1 MTETKDLAKL
11 RENLPKEA
19 ISKLPKPY
27 KRDSAKGKC
36 DECGGFHGLPA
47 VHLDYAGHAAVT
59 DRLLDV
65 DLEWSWEPQATDAAG
80 LPQFDTN
87 GGLWIRLTVSGMT
100 RLGYGDAQ
108 GKTGPNAVKEA
119 IGDAIRNAAM
129 RFGVGLELWHK
140 DALPE
145 PTPDYEDPGP
155 YADQITA
162 ATSVEE
168 LTTLAGRIA
177 AATLLR
183 GDRSNL
189 RAAYSARLNELK
201 VTDAGTK

>member
-11 RENLPKEA
+11 REHLPKEA

-27 KRDSAKGKC
+27 SRDSKKAKC

-47 VHLDYAGHAAVT
+47 VHLDYAGHAAIT

-65 DLEWSWEPQATDAAG
+65 DLTWTWEPVAFDAAG
-80 LPQFDTN
+80 LPQFDAN
-87 GGLWIRLTVSGMT
+87 GGLWIRLTVGGMT

-119 IGDAIRNAAM
+119 IGDAIRNSAM
-129 RFGVGLELWHK
+129 RFGAGLELWHK

-145 PTPDYEDPGP
+145 PTPDYEDAGP
-155 YADQITA
+155 YADQIAA
-162 ATSVEE
+162 ATATEE

-177 AATLLR
+177 SATLLR

-189 RAAYSARLNELK
+189 RAAYSARLTELK
-201 VTDAGTK
+201 VTT

>member
-1 MTETKDLAKL
+1 MTDVKNLAKL
-11 RENLPKEA
+11 REPLPKES

-27 KRDSAKGKC
+27 SRDAKKGKC
-36 DECGGFHGLPA
+36 DECGGYHGLPA
-47 VHLDYAGHAAVT
+47 AHLDYAGHAAIT

-65 DLEWSWEPQATDAAG
+65 DLEWNWEPFALDDAG
-80 LPQFDTN
+80 LPKFDAN
-87 GGLWIRLTVSGMT
+87 GGLWILLTVDGVT
-100 RLGYGDAQ
+100 RRGYGDAQ

-129 RFGVGLELWHK
+129 RFGAGLELWHK

-177 AATLLR
+177 SATLLR

-189 RAAYSARLNELK
+189 RAAYSARLAELK
-201 VTDAGTK
+201 EAS

>member
-1 MTETKDLAKL
+1 MITTEGRAKELAKL
-11 RENLPKEA
+11 REPLPKEA

-27 KRDSAKGKC
+27 SRDSKKGKC
-36 DECGGFHGLPA
+36 DECGGYHGLPA
-47 VHLDYAGHAAVT
+47 VHLDYAGHAAIT

-65 DLEWSWEPQATDAAG
+65 DPMWSWEPVAEDADG
-80 LPQFDTN
+80 LPKFDAN
-87 GGLWIRLTVSGMT
+87 GGLWIRLTVSAMT
-100 RLGYGDAQ
+100 RIGYGDAQ

-129 RFGVGLELWHK
+129 RFGAGLELWHK

-155 YADQITA
+155 YADQIAA
-162 ATSVEE
+162 ATSTEE

-177 AATLLR
+177 SATLLR

-189 RAAYSARLNELK
+189 RAAYSTRLSELK
-201 VTDAGTK
+201 VTT